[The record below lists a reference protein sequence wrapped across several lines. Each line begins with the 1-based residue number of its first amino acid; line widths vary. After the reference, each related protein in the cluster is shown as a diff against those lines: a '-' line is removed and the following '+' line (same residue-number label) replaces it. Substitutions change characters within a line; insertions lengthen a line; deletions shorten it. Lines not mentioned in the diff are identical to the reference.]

1 LFPKTCHFTDSQH
14 LHSTPKWQADG
25 GPSGAVPIT
34 QLKGGGV
41 DKGTSADEHLLDI
54 WEHRGTSRKS
64 GFTWFYMVLHGVTW
78 FYMVLH
84 GFTWFYMVL
93 HGFTWFYMVLHGFTW
108 FYMALHGFT
117 MFKYQH
123 TFKKKKHEKPLL
135 MVDLFIW
142 LLGAQRRK
150 GSGVFETRETQEF
163 PITVR

>member
-1 LFPKTCHFTDSQH
+1 MFPKTCHFTDSQH

-64 GFTWFYMVLHGVTW
+64 GFTWCYMVLHGV
-78 FYMVLH
+78 
-84 GFTWFYMVL
+84 
-93 HGFTWFYMVLHGFTW
+93 TWFYMVLHGFTW

-123 TFKKKKHEKPLL
+123 TFKKKHEKPLL

>member
-1 LFPKTCHFTDSQH
+1 MFPKTCHFTDSQH

-54 WEHRGTSRKS
+54 WEHSGTSRKS

-78 FYMVLH
+78 LYMVLP
-84 GFTWFYMVL
+84 GFTWFYYVQVPA
-93 HGFTWFYMVLHGFTW
+93 HI
-108 FYMALHGFT
+108 
-117 MFKYQH
+117 
-123 TFKKKKHEKPLL
+123 KKKKHEKPLL